1 MTADLSWLTAS
12 LVRIALWPMAKTES
26 ELFIASALGVKAAES
41 LATEIAA
48 LFVVVTFGFATT
60 TATGGLLGPGI
71 GQPSSAAATICSV
84 VATVVGQTGFG
95 WATCFGVFTIVLV
108 EVVLVALL
116 LADAD
121 ELAQSTT

>member
-1 MTADLSWLTAS
+1 MRTG
-12 LVRIALWPMAKTES
+12 
-26 ELFIASALGVKAAES
+26 FGVKAAES
-41 LATEIAA
+41 LATEIAV
-48 LFVVVTFGFATT
+48 LVVAVTFGFATT

-71 GQPSSAAATICSV
+71 GQPSNAAATICAV
-84 VATVVGQTGFG
+84 VTTDVGQTGFG